1 MVTIGTNRF
10 PHFGQRV
17 VRSMRSS
24 RFFLPM
30 AHWFHGG
37 AGPNSPFSFH
47 RNLRGEVCFGATQ
60 ASVTALSITCRWTLL
75 HSGQVN
81 VRKSWPNVL
90 GSIAVNLIGE
100 PQAVHCGPWF
110 CVSSMVAPS
119 VRSPEF
125 PGKPPYVSRFHR
137 IARND
142 FVLYVV
148 ALRTFE
154 PAMLKAHRT
163 RANARKHHARR
174 AAGTAR
180 ALNWSER
187 RAEGKI
193 SLWHDTS
200 LHLGGSVQHSQSPI
214 NAEGGAVM
222 QPLWNLGSI
231 AAGQY
236 CSLAQIKISYPKHD
250 LPRSKHSPFS
260 N

>member
-1 MVTIGTNRF
+1 MHWRSVRPEMVTIGTNRF

-17 VRSMRSS
+17 VRSTRSS

-47 RNLRGEVCFGATQ
+47 RNLRGEVCFGAIQ
-60 ASVTALSITCRWTLL
+60 ASVTALSIMCRWTLL

-81 VRKSWPNVL
+81 VRKSWPNAL

-125 PGKPPYVSRFHR
+125 PGKPSYESRLHR
-137 IARND
+137 VARND
-142 FVLYVV
+142 FVLYEV
-148 ALRTFE
+148 ALRTLE
-154 PAMLKAHRT
+154 PSMLKAHGTRT
-163 RANARKHHARR
+163 NARQHHARR
-174 AAGTAR
+174 AVRTVR
-180 ALNWSER
+180 ALDACER
-187 RAEGKI
+187 WTGEKI
-193 SLWHDTS
+193 CFWHDTS

-214 NAEGGAVM
+214 GADTGAVM
-222 QPLWNLGSI
+222 EPACASEFRSHWSI
-231 AAGQY
+231 LLTFQ
-236 CSLAQIKISYPKHD
+236 
-250 LPRSKHSPFS
+250 

>member
-1 MVTIGTNRF
+1 MHWRSVRPEMVTTGTNRF

-60 ASVTALSITCRWTLL
+60 ASVIALSITCRWTLL

-110 CVSSMVAPS
+110 CVSSM
-119 VRSPEF
+119 RCSPQFGALSSPASHPTE
-125 PGKPPYVSRFHR
+125 
-137 IARND
+137 AD
-142 FVLYVV
+142 FI
-148 ALRTFE
+148 
-154 PAMLKAHRT
+154 
-163 RANARKHHARR
+163 
-174 AAGTAR
+174 G
-180 ALNWSER
+180 
-187 RAEGKI
+187 
-193 SLWHDTS
+193 SLATTS
-200 LHLGGSVQHSQSPI
+200 FCTKWHLGHSNRRYSKMQGSVMPQAYFFSGPSFTRIERPHCSRCTSRMMLARISPGPMGFW
-214 NAEGGAVM
+214 AGA
-222 QPLWNLGSI
+222 
-231 AAGQY
+231 
-236 CSLAQIKISYPKHD
+236 CSTLCH
-250 LPRSKHSPFS
+250 R
-260 N
+260 

>member
-47 RNLRGEVCFGATQ
+47 RNLHGEVCFGATQ

-100 PQAVHCGPWF
+100 PQAVHCGPCF
-110 CVSSMVAPS
+110 VCRACVAPS

-125 PGKPPYVSRFHR
+125 PGKPPHGRRFHGV
-137 IARND
+137 ARND
-142 FVLYVV
+142 FVLYEV
-148 ALRTFE
+148 ALRTLE
-154 PAMLKAHRT
+154 PSMLKTHRT
-163 RANARKHHARR
+163 RTNARQHHARR
-174 AAGTAR
+174 AARTVR
-180 ALNWSER
+180 ALD
-187 RAEGKI
+187 ACK
-193 SLWHDTS
+193 
-200 LHLGGSVQHSQSPI
+200 
-214 NAEGGAVM
+214 
-222 QPLWNLGSI
+222 
-231 AAGQY
+231 
-236 CSLAQIKISYPKHD
+236 
-250 LPRSKHSPFS
+250 
-260 N
+260 

>member
-1 MVTIGTNRF
+1 MHWRSVRPEMVTIGTNRF

-47 RNLRGEVCFGATQ
+47 RNEACFGAIQ
-60 ASVTALSITCRWTLL
+60 ASGHRTLNNVPLDPFAFWAGKRSHVLAQRARLNRRQPHWRTASRALRAL
-75 HSGQVN
+75 
-81 VRKSWPNVL
+81 VL
-90 GSIAVNLIGE
+90 
-100 PQAVHCGPWF
+100 
-110 CVSSMVAPS
+110 CVEHGCPS

-125 PGKPPYVSRFHR
+125 PGEPPYGSRFHG
-137 IARND
+137 IARDD
-142 FVLYVV
+142 FVLYGV
-148 ALRTFE
+148 ALRAFE
-154 PAMLKAHRT
+154 PAMLKAHGTRT
-163 RANARKHHARR
+163 NAREHHARR
-174 AAGTAR
+174 AARTAR

-214 NAEGGAVM
+214 GADAGAVM
-222 QPLWNLGSI
+222 EPACASEFRSHWSI
-231 AAGQY
+231 LLTFQ
-236 CSLAQIKISYPKHD
+236 
-250 LPRSKHSPFS
+250 